1 MTAFIVNNL
10 LLALGQGSGLDSALA
25 LGLDSALVSGLALGL
40 ALGLDSGLVS
50 VLVLDSGSGHGRHGS
65 AVPVLGPGLGEA
77 CSCH

>member
-40 ALGLDSGLVS
+40 DSGLVS

-65 AVPVLGPGLGEA
+65 AVPVFGPGLGEA